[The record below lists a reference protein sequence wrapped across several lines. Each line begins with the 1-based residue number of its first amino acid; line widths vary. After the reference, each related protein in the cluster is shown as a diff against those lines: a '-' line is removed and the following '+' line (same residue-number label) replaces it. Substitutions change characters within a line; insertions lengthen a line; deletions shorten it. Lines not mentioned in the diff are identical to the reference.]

1 MALSPNSAP
10 VAQNQSEFIAES
22 RWHVYAALKSYENEH
37 PAALPESFRR
47 ERERAYRAFAEVA
60 S

>member
-1 MALSPNSAP
+1 MPNNAS
-10 VAQNQSEFIAES
+10 NGHLQSESVAEA
-22 RWHVYAALKSYENEH
+22 RWHVYAALKRYENDH

-60 S
+60 Q

>member
-1 MALSPNSAP
+1 MALSPDSAP
-10 VAQNQSEFIAES
+10 IAQNQSEFIAES
-22 RWHVYAALKSYENEH
+22 RWHIYAALKRYENEH

-60 S
+60 Q